1 MHVDGTQY
9 VEVLGDSALLEEPLH
24 FKTTSTG
31 IVVGEDVKDY
41 SKSPSGLVS
50 EYNGAVTRVQN

>member
-1 MHVDGTQY
+1 M
-9 VEVLGDSALLEEPLH
+9 EVLGDSALLEEPLH